1 MSCKSRGST
10 DFGAKHNNYYSFNPL
25 LGGPQQN
32 ADRIQVQFRAV
43 QTRTKMHFIKD
54 DPCRNR
60 MLELYGHML
69 MKKEKDNLKEARAV
83 DICGILGSYWNH
95 VDYSLLEHNINAFGT
110 RALQDEMRKYIA
122 ELNQFEEMT
131 TVQEYNLDAPHFPEH
146 FITVTITQDKDPTQ
160 CKLCEVRQFKNEL
173 IEQSSLKEYSILT
186 KISKSSSVE
195 VVLAFPP
202 HAFVGI
208 HGVFSAEFQKKH
220 KIRKV
225 PAFSHRAPYDISTT
239 VAYDCSSQ
247 RQGMFIC
254 VSLHCK
260 MYCSFPLACY
270 TCGWEACVVS
280 PSPPK
285 INWLKNGW

>member
-1 MSCKSRGST
+1 MYLCYTKIILSINTFELQKDSKAEAQDG
-10 DFGAKHNNYYSFNPL
+10 FGAKCKNYYPFNPL
-25 LGGPQQN
+25 LGGPQPN
-32 ADRIQVQFRAV
+32 ADKIQVQFRAV

-60 MLELYGHML
+60 LLELYGHML
-69 MKKEKDNLKEARAV
+69 MKEEKDNLKAAKAV

-110 RALQDEMRKYIA
+110 RALQDEMKKYTA
-122 ELNQFEEMT
+122 ELKQFEQVT

-146 FITVTITQDKDPTQ
+146 FITVTIIQDKDPTQ

-173 IEQSSLKEYSILT
+173 LEQSSLKEYAILT

-202 HAFVGI
+202 HAFMKI
-208 HGVFSAEFQKKH
+208 HGVVLSAEFQTKH
-220 KIRKV
+220 KIRKA
-225 PAFSHRAPYDISTT
+225 PAFSHRAPYDLSTT
-239 VAYDCSSQ
+239 DCDSQ

-254 VSLHCK
+254 DPAHCK
-260 MYCSFPLACY
+260 NVLLNHLLYM
-270 TCGWEACVVS
+270 WV
-280 PSPPK
+280 
-285 INWLKNGW
+285 